1 MGPDYGSGYEAAAQ
15 TRFQFYPEAAGST
28 AAKKKKE
35 IKDIC

>member
-15 TRFQFYPEAAGST
+15 TGFQFYPKATGST
-28 AAKKKKE
+28 AATKKKE

>member
-28 AAKKKKE
+28 AATKKKK
-35 IKDIC
+35 K